1 MPKQK
6 RKPNN
11 LSEPDVVYS
20 PILNKVDM
28 QNNIIKQTIKIIV
41 DYINPE
47 KVILFG
53 SRAKNKSGDVKS
65 DYDICILK
73 SNISEKRKSTQELYK
88 LLYSTGAAIDLI
100 IETPEKFNELKTEN
114 SFIYYQIDKYG
125 KVIYEKK

>member
-1 MPKQK
+1 MTPIES
-6 RKPNN
+6 N
-11 LSEPDVVYS
+11 
-20 PILNKVDM
+20 ILNK
-28 QNNIIKQTIKIIV
+28 TIRIIV
-41 DYINPE
+41 DYINPD
-47 KVILFG
+47 KLILFG
-53 SRAKNKSGDVKS
+53 SRAKNKNADINS

-73 SNISEKRKSTQELYK
+73 NNISEKRKTTQELYK